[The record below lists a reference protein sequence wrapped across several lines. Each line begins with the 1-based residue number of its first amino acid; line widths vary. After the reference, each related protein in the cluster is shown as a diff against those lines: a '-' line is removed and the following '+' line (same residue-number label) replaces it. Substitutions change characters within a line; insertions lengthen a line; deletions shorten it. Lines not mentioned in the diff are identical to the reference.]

1 MDIFKVIAIAF
12 TGGLVSLFLKEYKKE
27 FALVASIV
35 TAMMILLYVSESVV
49 EVVDTVLLITEKS
62 GVDKKYFEII
72 LKVVGIAYITQYG
85 GELLKDCGEN
95 AIAAKVYLAGKLF
108 ILYVTMPVVQG
119 FLEVCIETMGHI

>member
-35 TAMMILLYVSESVV
+35 TAMMILLYVSEAVV

-95 AIAAKVYLAGKLF
+95 ALAAKVYLAGKLF

>member
-35 TAMMILLYVSESVV
+35 TAMMILLYVSEAVV

>member
-1 MDIFKVIAIAF
+1 MDIFKVIAIGF

-35 TAMMILLYVSESVV
+35 TAMMILLYVSEAVV

>member
-12 TGGLVSLFLKEYKKE
+12 MGGLVSLFLKEYKKE

-35 TAMMILLYVSESVV
+35 TAMMILLYVSEAVV

>member
-1 MDIFKVIAIAF
+1 M
-12 TGGLVSLFLKEYKKE
+12 SLFLKEYKKE

>member
-1 MDIFKVIAIAF
+1 MDIFQVMAIGF

-35 TAMMILLYVSESVV
+35 TAMMILLYVSEAVV

>member
-1 MDIFKVIAIAF
+1 MDIFKVIAIGL

-35 TAMMILLYVSESVV
+35 TAMMILLYVSEAVV

>member
-1 MDIFKVIAIAF
+1 M
-12 TGGLVSLFLKEYKKE
+12 
-27 FALVASIV
+27 
-35 TAMMILLYVSESVV
+35 
-49 EVVDTVLLITEKS
+49 
-62 GVDKKYFEII
+62 DKKYFEII
-72 LKVVGIAYITQYG
+72 LKVVCIAYITQYG